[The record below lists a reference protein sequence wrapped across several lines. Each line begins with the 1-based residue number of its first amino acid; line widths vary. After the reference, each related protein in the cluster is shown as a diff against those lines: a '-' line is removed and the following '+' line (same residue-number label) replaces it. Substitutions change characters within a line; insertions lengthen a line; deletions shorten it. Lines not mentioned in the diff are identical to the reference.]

1 MQSMALAVS
10 NFMKLI
16 IIQKFC
22 ASRILTNFIQRDEN
36 GDNVV
41 KTHTSLRTV
50 PLSMPRFYETHNC
63 SVVLCGNP
71 LHTIS
76 PKTVKKDG
84 KYEYK
89 LTA

>member
-1 MQSMALAVS
+1 MALAVS

-16 IIQKFC
+16 IIQKFR
-22 ASRILTNFIQRDEN
+22 ASHLLTNFIQMDEN
-36 GDNVV
+36 GNNVV

-50 PLSMPRFYETHNC
+50 PLSIPRFYKTHNC
-63 SVVLCGNP
+63 SVALCGNP
-71 LHTIS
+71 LYTIS
-76 PKTVKKDG
+76 PKPVKNEG